1 MYIFV
6 IYECSCWCTD
16 VFLTIV
22 LIDMYECFQMF
33 PTVCMC
39 FLVICYCVYVL
50 YPLCVL
56 FFLMNKTLSI
66 SFSRLE
72 EITCLHGHFL
82 YTTLKV
88 KGISSV

>member
-1 MYIFV
+1 MFSGNMLLC
-6 IYECSCWCTD
+6 IYVVSP
-16 VFLTIV
+16 
-22 LIDMYECFQMF
+22 MRAY
-33 PTVCMC
+33 
-39 FLVICYCVYVL
+39 
-50 YPLCVL
+50 
-56 FFLMNKTLSI
+56 FFMEKALSI